1 MAIPAPAGLLVC
13 TVLGVAAKKY
23 GQKSCELAGL
33 IIIIIIKRVLLE
45 CLCVKNKLLQE
56 HFTNKN
62 TK

>member
-1 MAIPAPAGLLVC
+1 
-13 TVLGVAAKKY
+13 LGVAAKKY

-33 IIIIIIKRVLLE
+33 IIIIIIIIIIKRVLLE

>member
-1 MAIPAPAGLLVC
+1 
-13 TVLGVAAKKY
+13 LGVAAKKY

-33 IIIIIIKRVLLE
+33 IIIIIIIIIKRVLLE

>member
-1 MAIPAPAGLLVC
+1 
-13 TVLGVAAKKY
+13 LGVAAKKY

-33 IIIIIIKRVLLE
+33 IIIIIIIIIIIKRVLLE